1 MKLLNKLK
9 KVLIINFLDFL
20 LLIFLLKIFFF
31 NSFKNS
37 YLVNYT
43 IKSNWVD
50 PNIKKKNKFNLKE
63 YLVKF
68 EIKLLTFI
76 LKKYPNS
83 YSKIQ
88 RKALSDYKYEMF

>member
-1 MKLLNKLK
+1 MKLLNKFK
-9 KVLIINFLDFL
+9 KILIINLLDFL
-20 LLIFLLKIFFF
+20 LLIFLLKIFFL
-31 NSFKNS
+31 NSFKNT
-37 YLVNYT
+37 YRVNYK

-50 PNIKKKNKFNLKE
+50 PNVNKKNKYNFKDS
-63 YLVKF
+63 LVKF

>member
-1 MKLLNKLK
+1 MKLINKLK
-9 KVLIINFLDFL
+9 KIIIINFLDFL

-37 YLVNYT
+37 HLVNYK

-50 PNIKKKNKFNLKE
+50 PNIKKKNKYNLKE